1 MMNTK
6 ASNTLVFRI
15 SCCLCRPT
23 PCPRHQQLCK
33 LLKLYEKAQRLPEC
47 ALSDFERPYF
57 QQEGLRILKALE
69 YPVRQRHPTPPFAS
83 AAWAWVLR
91 RHVLLA
97 DSNVRPS

>member
-1 MMNTK
+1 MMHTK
-6 ASNTLVFRI
+6 ASHASAFRI

-69 YPVRQRHPTPPFAS
+69 YPVRQRHPLHRCSS
-83 AAWAWVLR
+83 AARAWELPRHLR
-91 RHVLLA
+91 L
-97 DSNVRPS
+97 PT